1 MIAKQTLLSESSKGK
16 SIEVSKQ
23 TLIHKAK
30 TLSWIWLWLVGGEK
44 ATVTLKHGKL
54 NKWKCRYRIVH
65 DEPFFIIEYYSSSE
79 DGIQMK
85 AGEKL
90 YVSIK
95 PKGKVFGYANEIYE
109 EPPPKEETTSSKG
122 ELK

>member
-1 MIAKQTLLSESSKGK
+1 MIAKTTLLSESSKGK
-16 SIEVSKQ
+16 SIKVSKQ

-30 TLSWIWLWLVGGEK
+30 TLSWIWLWVVGGEK

-54 NKWKCRYRIVH
+54 NKWKCRYLTDPH
-65 DEPFFIIEYYSSSE
+65 HPFLIMAALSIEHYVSQ

-95 PKGKVFGYANEIYE
+95 PKGKVFGYANEIY
-109 EPPPKEETTSSKG
+109 
-122 ELK
+122 